1 MRDKPFLGFP
11 HQTRSRSKR
20 LTVEGCVKM
29 NCGPSPFEYLLNIAS
44 RMNKL
49 VSAKPDKP
57 KSTEEESE
65 LLISPLSKDPRHY

>member
-1 MRDKPFLGFP
+1 
-11 HQTRSRSKR
+11 
-20 LTVEGCVKM
+20 M

-44 RMNKL
+44 RINKL

-65 LLISPLSKDPRHY
+65 LLISPLSKDPRHC